1 MDSNVEEK
9 LLEWIYSRD
18 NRMLRVSGK
27 FIMTKA
33 KALYDDTRKDG
44 RLVKALLWLVE
55 AGFKS
60 S

>member
-1 MDSNVEEK
+1 
-9 LLEWIYSRD
+9 
-18 NRMLRVSGK
+18 MLRVSGK
-27 FIMTKA
+27 LFMTKA
-33 KALYDDTRKDG
+33 KALYDHTRKDG